1 MIRHNW
7 KKDELLSL
15 YKMPILELIF
25 KSATVHRQFNNPSE
39 LQMCHLISIK
49 TGGCSEDC
57 KYCSQSSRYT
67 TSVKAQPFMKIEE
80 VIKRAES
87 AKSKGATRVCLGSAW
102 RQIRDSKQFDEIL
115 KMVKTIDKMGLEV
128 CCTLGML
135 NVEQAQKLKDAGLYA
150 YNHNLDTSDKYYKQI
165 ITSRTY
171 EDRLKTLSAVR
182 EANIS
187 VCCGGIIGLGEK
199 VEDRIRLIQTLSSF
213 TSHPESVPI
222 NRLIPIKG
230 TPFGDKKQVS
240 IWDLIRTIAVAKI
253 SMPKS
258 MIRLSAGRE
267 KMTCAEQSL
276 CFLAGANSIFI
287 GEKLLTAPNK
297 NLDQDDELFKTLDLQ
312 PRKSFKASI

>member
-1 MIRHNW
+1 MIRHDW
-7 KKDELLSL
+7 EKDELLSL

-115 KMVKTIDKMGLEV
+115 KIVKTIDKMGLEV

-135 NVEQAQKLKDAGLYA
+135 NEDQAKKLKDAGLYA

-165 ITSRTY
+165 ITSRSY

-199 VEDRIRLIQTLSSF
+199 VEDRVRLIQTLSSF
-213 TSHPESVPI
+213 NPHPESVPI

-230 TPFGDKKQVS
+230 TPFGEKKQVS

-253 SMPKS
+253 SMPRS

-267 KMTCAEQSL
+267 KMTSAEQSL

-297 NLDQDDELFKTLDLQ
+297 NLDQDEELFKTLDLQ
-312 PRKSFKASI
+312 PRRSFKVPS